1 MESKRLQYQTLRK
14 PDELLHYTA
23 VSAQDLI
30 EVKKVSMDGL
40 FQINDKLWS
49 KAYEIGDVNY
59 RIATYEE
66 QLMFFADYSQS
77 LNSFDFPFKMTI
89 FNQYRDMNELNE
101 KILYPLKGDGF
112 DESRSAY
119 NDMIKNGIIG
129 GKQGIEQKKYL
140 TVSFKKEN
148 YEEAKVFS
156 QSMETA
162 VKKEF
167 EGLGSSLHTLS
178 GNERIQ
184 SIYNFFRMG
193 KESQFYVDIEQCIL
207 DGRDWK
213 NDVVCSFIDFNE
225 SGRYFRMD
233 DRYCQALY
241 IDPKSYPT
249 DIDDELLYE
258 LSNLP
263 IPGFITVD
271 FIPIR
276 KDFVKDI
283 LENKQM
289 GIEMEIDRQQK
300 VRNKNHNFL
309 SDISYEI
316 RKRKESLEGMRDDI
330 KINDQ
335 KIFWTSITLLFV
347 AHSVKG
353 LESNLNLVRQICEKR
368 SLKVHPFLGRQ
379 REGMSTALPLGGR
392 YVSEMRGLFS
402 RDVASFIPFNVQEYQ
417 DIRGNVFYYGK
428 NRKSQNPILG
438 NRKNLTNPSGFV
450 FGVPGSGKSF
460 TGSKMEIGSVFLT
473 TQDDIIIIDPT
484 MEYEDVVKT
493 FEGAFISIDCNTTQ
507 HINPL
512 HVQLDVFDDLGQL
525 DTVIREK
532 YVLMRGI
539 CAQCMENEFTA
550 KHSSVI
556 DRAIRRLFRGIA
568 TLPPKQRRVPTMTDF
583 YDELNHEPDENKRE
597 FVDDVSISLDVFIDG
612 SLNIFNYQTN
622 VDVDNRVI
630 SYGIRDMDKEL
641 SKVAMLVILE
651 SIKKRVMDNF
661 RRGKATWLYIDEFHM
676 MLDSVYTTDF
686 VVKFW
691 KLVRKLGGICT
702 GITQNMSLLMKDEE
716 LTSLISNSE
725 FNIFLRQSTN
735 DAAAIVNFFDNISS
749 SQIKELAK
757 ASSGTGLIRFGN
769 RIIALDNQMENT
781 NPLYNIFN
789 TNLHEKALLLARAD
803 KKKRKRI
810 IIS

>member
-1 MESKRLQYQTLRK
+1 
-14 PDELLHYTA
+14 
-23 VSAQDLI
+23 
-30 EVKKVSMDGL
+30 
-40 FQINDKLWS
+40 
-49 KAYEIGDVNY
+49 
-59 RIATYEE
+59 
-66 QLMFFADYSQS
+66 
-77 LNSFDFPFKMTI
+77 
-89 FNQYRDMNELNE
+89 
-101 KILYPLKGDGF
+101 
-112 DESRSAY
+112 
-119 NDMIKNGIIG
+119 
-129 GKQGIEQKKYL
+129 
-140 TVSFKKEN
+140 
-148 YEEAKVFS
+148 
-156 QSMETA
+156 
-162 VKKEF
+162 
-167 EGLGSSLHTLS
+167 
-178 GNERIQ
+178 
-184 SIYNFFRMG
+184 
-193 KESQFYVDIEQCIL
+193 
-207 DGRDWK
+207 
-213 NDVVCSFIDFNE
+213 
-225 SGRYFRMD
+225 
-233 DRYCQALY
+233 
-241 IDPKSYPT
+241 
-249 DIDDELLYE
+249 
-258 LSNLP
+258 
-263 IPGFITVD
+263 
-271 FIPIR
+271 
-276 KDFVKDI
+276 
-283 LENKQM
+283 
-289 GIEMEIDRQQK
+289 
-300 VRNKNHNFL
+300 
-309 SDISYEI
+309 
-316 RKRKESLEGMRDDI
+316 
-330 KINDQ
+330 
-335 KIFWTSITLLFV
+335 
-347 AHSVKG
+347 
-353 LESNLNLVRQICEKR
+353 
-368 SLKVHPFLGRQ
+368 
-379 REGMSTALPLGGR
+379 MSTALPLGGR

-417 DIRGNVFYYGK
+417 DIRGSVFYYGK

-484 MEYEDVVKT
+484 MEYEDVVET
-493 FEGAFISIDCNTTQ
+493 FKGAFISIDCNTAK

-568 TLPPKQRRVPTMTDF
+568 TLPPEQRQIPIMTDF
-583 YDELNHEPDENKRE
+583 YDELNEEPDENKRE
-597 FVDDVSISLDVFIDG
+597 FVDDISISLDVFIDG
-612 SLNIFNYQTN
+612 SLNIFNHQTN

-661 RRGKATWLYIDEFHM
+661 RTGKATWLYIDEFHM

-691 KLVRKLGGICT
+691 KLVRKLGCICT

-725 FNIFLRQSTN
+725 FNVFLRQSTN
-735 DAAAIVNFFDNISS
+735 DAAAIVDFFDNISS
-749 SQIKELAK
+749 SQVKELAK

-769 RIIALDNQMENT
+769 RIIALDNQMEKT

-789 TNLHEKALLLARAD
+789 TNLHEKALLLAKAD
-803 KKKRKRI
+803 KKKRKKI